1 MSEQV
6 MIWSGEHRMWWRPE
20 GKGYTAKS
28 AVAGRYT
35 REDAESRT
43 SHCGPEKKIEIVEPG
58 SPRFWEIAGYTED
71 VELLRHIEAIRTERD
86 ALVEALTPS
95 AETKAAFIGEFRFK
109 REATDEDG
117 ECCVEHI
124 TVPWTTVKEIMKA
137 IRAKALAPALKAEPE
152 KVARG

>member
-6 MIWSGEHRMWWRPE
+6 MIWSGEHHMWWRPE

-28 AVAGRYT
+28 ALAGRYT

-71 VELLRHIEAIRTERD
+71 VELLRHIESISTERETL
-86 ALVEALTPS
+86 AAWGLRAIEAMSRAAVYLPKGSDVLATVMATTAAYGR
-95 AETKAAFIGEFRFK
+95 AEKGISPRDSDLE
-109 REATDEDG
+109 EA
-117 ECCVEHI
+117 
-124 TVPWTTVKEIMKA
+124 
-137 IRAKALAPALKAEPE
+137 RKALAEA
-152 KVARG
+152 ARG